1 MAKVG
6 DRFGS
11 APVIK
16 NSEPNFRF
24 GSEAEIQTDH
34 QNPMCGAKA
43 IDDAMPELDSLVI
56 GDAVYVLTGWP
67 IMQALTRE
75 PHHCNVLRAC
85 SSDIV

>member
-24 GSEAEIQTDH
+24 GSEAEIQTETSLCANDDETKTCREFTLEGIGQTSSGYAPH
-34 QNPMCGAKA
+34 QRQQDP
-43 IDDAMPELDSLVI
+43 
-56 GDAVYVLTGWP
+56 
-67 IMQALTRE
+67 
-75 PHHCNVLRAC
+75 C
-85 SSDIV
+85 SSRR

>member
-1 MAKVG
+1 
-6 DRFGS
+6 
-11 APVIK
+11 
-16 NSEPNFRF
+16 
-24 GSEAEIQTDH
+24 
-34 QNPMCGAKA
+34 MCGAKA
-43 IDDAMPELDSLVI
+43 IDDAMPELNSLVI

>member
-1 MAKVG
+1 MGQLPSSRTVSLI
-6 DRFGS
+6 S
-11 APVIK
+11 ALGRK
-16 NSEPNFRF
+16 QKFKLRH
-24 GSEAEIQTDH
+24 H

-75 PHHCNVLRAC
+75 PYHCNVLRAC